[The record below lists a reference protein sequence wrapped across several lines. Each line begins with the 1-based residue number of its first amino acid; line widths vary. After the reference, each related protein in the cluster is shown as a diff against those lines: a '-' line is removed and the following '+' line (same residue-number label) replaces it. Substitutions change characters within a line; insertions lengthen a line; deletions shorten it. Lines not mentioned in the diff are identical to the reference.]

1 MTRRHGIYFAVRG
14 AAALLFVLAATVLP
28 RGVPAGMLI
37 LLAGVVGL
45 GSCLFANAGS
55 PGEQAGARPQD
66 RWFNSLRPP
75 QGDWPPYESN
85 AASTSVGVPTNAT
98 LRPPAAS

>member
-1 MTRRHGIYFAVRG
+1 MSRRHALYFAVRG

-37 LLAGVVGL
+37 LLAG
-45 GSCLFANAGS
+45 A
-55 PGEQAGARPQD
+55 AGARPQD
-66 RWFNSLRPP
+66 RWFDSLRAP
-75 QGDWPPYESN
+75 QGDWPPYD
-85 AASTSVGVPTNAT
+85 ASALAPEAT